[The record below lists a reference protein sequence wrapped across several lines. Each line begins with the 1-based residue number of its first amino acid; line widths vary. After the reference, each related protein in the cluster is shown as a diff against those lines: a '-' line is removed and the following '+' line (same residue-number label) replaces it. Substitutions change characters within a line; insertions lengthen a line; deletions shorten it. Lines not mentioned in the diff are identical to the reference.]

1 MMGGRIALAAVAASL
16 SAMVPMTA
24 VASEAASPTL
34 AAASTAQNQPAPAP
48 LPIAESMPSDRVL
61 GRADAP
67 ITIIEYASYTCSHCA
82 NFNNQVLPELKK
94 RYIDTGQAKLIF
106 RDLPTAPVQVSASLA
121 ALTRCS
127 APDKFFDVTE
137 YLMAGQEAA
146 FRSNDLSGW
155 MRGAIAHSGRTEE
168 QLVQCMSDE
177 SVRETLNADVQ
188 AAQASGIN
196 GTPALFVNG
205 KRVASYGL
213 EDMIGAITPLLP

>member
-1 MMGGRIALAAVAASL
+1 MMGGRIALAAIAAAL

-24 VASEAASPTL
+24 VASDASPTL
-34 AAASTAQNQPAPAP
+34 LAANTVQAAPAP
-48 LPIAESMPSDRVL
+48 LPIAQNMPSDRVL

-82 NFNNQVLPELKK
+82 NFTNQVLPELKK
-94 RYIDTGQAKLIF
+94 RYIDTGMAKLIF
-106 RDLPTAPVQVSASLA
+106 RDLPTAPLQVSASLA

-146 FRSNDLSGW
+146 FRSNDLSSW

-168 QLVQCMSDE
+168 QLVQCMSE
-177 SVRETLNADVQ
+177 VSVRETLNADVQ

-196 GTPALFVNG
+196 GTPALYVNG
-205 KRVASYGL
+205 KRVASYSL